1 MTRPGGSFRAVL
13 ATAALA
19 VAALPI
25 APLSTAAARP
35 AGAPM
40 SGTAAPHAEIAR
52 ATGAM
57 QPRLVAMR
65 RDLHEHPELGN
76 RETRTGALLAERLKA
91 LGLEVRYPVA
101 KTGVVAVLRG
111 ALPGPVTGLRS
122 DIDALPIQERN
133 DVPYKSQN
141 PGVKHACG
149 HDAHATIVL
158 GTAEVLAGLKA
169 RLPGTVVFLF
179 QPAEEGPP
187 EGEEGGATLMM
198 KEGALD
204 DPKVTAI
211 YGLHMDPTLD
221 VGTIGWSIGPIYAS
235 SDRFAIEVA
244 GKKTHGAYPH
254 TGLDP
259 VPIAAEMVT
268 ALQTI
273 VSRQID
279 ARQPSVL
286 TIGSIHGGNRFN
298 IIADQVT
305 LEGTIRALDE
315 TVRAALKEKMA
326 RTVAG
331 IASAHG
337 TTAALRWVG
346 DGNPSTLNDKALTRA
361 ALPALERVCGKEHV
375 LEVQP
380 QMGAEDFAH
389 YARRVPGLYLK
400 MGVRNEAKGITAM
413 IHTEDFDLD
422 EAVLPLGVQ
431 AMANVIWDHQAAGTD
446 R

>member
-1 MTRPGGSFRAVL
+1 MPRTVL
-13 ATAALA
+13 AFAFLAIAVPAGAASAPAPAPTADIARA
-19 VAALPI
+19 VAAM
-25 APLSTAAARP
+25 T
-35 AGAPM
+35 
-40 SGTAAPHAEIAR
+40 
-52 ATGAM
+52 
-57 QPRLVAMR
+57 PRLVDLR

-76 RETRTGALLAERLKA
+76 RETRTGALLADRLKA

-111 ALPGPVTGLRS
+111 GLPGPVTGLRS

-149 HDAHATIVL
+149 HDGHAAIVL
-158 GTAEVLAGLKA
+158 GVAEVLSGLKS

-187 EGEEGGATLMM
+187 EGEEGGAPLMM

-204 DPKVTAI
+204 DPRVTAI

-259 VPIAAEMVT
+259 IPVAAEMVE

-279 ARQPSVL
+279 TRQPSVL

-315 TVRAALKEKMA
+315 TVRASLKEKMA
-326 RTVAG
+326 RTVQG
-331 IASAHG
+331 IAAANG
-337 TTAALRWVG
+337 TTATLRVVG
-346 DGNPSTLNDKALTRA
+346 DGNPATMNDARLAKAA
-361 ALPALERVCGKEHV
+361 QPALERVCGRGHV
-375 LEVQP
+375 LEVP
-380 QMGAEDFAH
+380 AQMGAEDFAH
-389 YARRVPGLYLK
+389 YAKSVPGLYLK

-413 IHTEDFDLD
+413 IHTEDFDMD

-431 AMANVIWDHQAAGTD
+431 ALANVIWDHQAEG